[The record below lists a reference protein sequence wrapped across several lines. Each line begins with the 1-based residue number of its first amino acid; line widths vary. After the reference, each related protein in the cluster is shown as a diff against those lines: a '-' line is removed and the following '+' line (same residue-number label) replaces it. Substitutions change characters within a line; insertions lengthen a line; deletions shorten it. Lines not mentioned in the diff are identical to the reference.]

1 MTVTHLPNSPHRGNK
16 GDVIVAAYLAAIEQN
31 KDARGKI
38 DRGEHGHEVI
48 LAEAALSGMLE
59 TVCNEMP
66 SSEAGHAVGMAVA
79 LHMVNSII
87 EGFEDRTTSLDIYD
101 AMLLERLRVLLNNLW
116 RGTNQPPEIA
126 PIAEHLGVEMARQ
139 PRFGSQ

>member
-1 MTVTHLPNSPHRGNK
+1 MTVTHLPNSPRGNK

-31 KDARGKI
+31 KEARSKI
-38 DRGEHGHEVI
+38 DRGEYGHEVI

-87 EGFEDRTTSLDIYD
+87 EGLEDRQPSSFDVYD
-101 AMLLERLRVLLNNLW
+101 HILLERLRVLLNNLW
-116 RGTNQPPEIA
+116 RGTDQPPEIA

-139 PRFGSQ
+139 PRFKA